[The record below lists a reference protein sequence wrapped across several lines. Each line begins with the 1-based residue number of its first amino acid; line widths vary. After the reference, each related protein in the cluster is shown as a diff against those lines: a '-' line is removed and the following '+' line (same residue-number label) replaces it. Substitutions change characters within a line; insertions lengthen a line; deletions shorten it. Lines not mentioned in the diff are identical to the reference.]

1 MREIVSPD
9 IYENRYQFM
18 SGKSPWYYIALI
30 NQGLTTNEVS
40 PDGIIN
46 VKIKYNINGDII
58 DQIIGFYESVGW
70 TNINIIL
77 TGNVDSLY
85 GTTTFVFSPPA
96 KVISRVR
103 KKIRKEL

>member
-9 IYENRYQFM
+9 VYENRYKFM

-40 PDGIIN
+40 PDGVIN
-46 VKIKYNINGDII
+46 VKIKYNINGDLI
-58 DQIIGFYESVGW
+58 DQIVEFYESVGW

-85 GTTTFVFSPPA
+85 GTTTFVFNPPA
-96 KVISRVR
+96 KVIHDVKRLVR
-103 KKIRKEL
+103 REL

>member
-18 SGKSPWYYIALI
+18 NGKSVWYYIALI
-30 NQGLTTNEVS
+30 NQGLTTNEVN

-46 VKIKYNINGDII
+46 VKIKYNINSDLIN
-58 DQIIGFYESVGW
+58 QIIGFYESVGW

-85 GTTTFVFSPPA
+85 GTTTFVFNPPV
-96 KVISRVR
+96 KLINDVR